1 MDFGSLQRRTKRYWR
16 KTKWCS
22 VFVLF
27 TLANLLITI
36 CISAVWSSQEPQVF
50 AKLSV
55 NTCVMLACS
64 FLVIKQNLD
73 ANKSIRSEQ
82 LAFEGLMADFKGAE
96 ASNDELQTELSES
109 QLKCIDLQTK
119 LDAAEQDLEK
129 TRCENDELRKKLE
142 GAEASNSHLR
152 GFLRW
157 SLANCRK
164 LRKKLRANERELE
177 LANRILRDEIVFGDK
192 MLYVTEVLQNEL
204 STEQNTANKLRI
216 ERNELRVEREKF
228 LIKVNDLNKKLTE
241 ASVGFQRFRY
251 LHYGAGAKSKIDYTK
266 RRITS
271 FEDVVDILNDV
282 IDRLRQQHGE

>member
-1 MDFGSLQRRTKRYWR
+1 M
-16 KTKWCS
+16 
-22 VFVLF
+22 
-27 TLANLLITI
+27 
-36 CISAVWSSQEPQVF
+36 F

-64 FLVIKQNLD
+64 FLVIKQHLD
-73 ANKSIRSEQ
+73 ANKSIRSKQ

-129 TRCENDELRKKLE
+129 TRCENDELRKVPRLVIAIS
-142 GAEASNSHLR
+142 G

>member
-64 FLVIKQNLD
+64 FLVIKQHLD

-142 GAEASNSHLR
+142 DAEANEKADLEKA
-152 GFLRW
+152 LEA
-157 SLANCRK
+157 L
-164 LRKKLRANERELE
+164 KKE
-177 LANRILRDEIVFGDK
+177 LAVAQE
-192 MLYVTEVLQNEL
+192 
-204 STEQNTANKLRI
+204 KLD
-216 ERNELRVEREKF
+216 
-228 LIKVNDLNKKLTE
+228 LIK
-241 ASVGFQRFRY
+241 SFFR
-251 LHYGAGAKSKIDYTK
+251 D
-266 RRITS
+266 
-271 FEDVVDILNDV
+271 
-282 IDRLRQQHGE
+282 

>member
-64 FLVIKQNLD
+64 FLVIKQHLD

-82 LAFEGLMADFKGAE
+82 LAFEGLMADFK
-96 ASNDELQTELSES
+96 
-109 QLKCIDLQTK
+109 
-119 LDAAEQDLEK
+119 
-129 TRCENDELRKKLE
+129 